1 MEYIIA
7 KRIQALAEKH
17 AMLPET
23 YIGGRKLRSTEYRVH
38 YILDRTFSAWSK
50 GKVVTVLLLDIAGA
64 FDKVLYRRLLH
75 DLKRKEIPY
84 KIVGWIGSFLTDRTT
99 ILKTAEYTSG
109 ITTIY
114 IGIP

>member
-1 MEYIIA
+1 M
-7 KRIQALAEKH
+7 
-17 AMLPET
+17 
-23 YIGGRKLRSTEYRVH
+23 
-38 YILDRTFSAWSK
+38 
-50 GKVVTVLLLDIAGA
+50 VTVLLLDIAGA